1 MKIEIETINWNKD
14 KSQMPYLLNEL
25 PKWRLEKALSFHFD
39 IDKYLCA
46 KSFFLLKK
54 MLFEEYH
61 LNDIPQFLYGKNGKP
76 YFKEYPNIHFN
87 ISHCKTGIACVVNNT
102 PVGIDIEQIN
112 FDKVVAENILS
123 QKELQIVQNSEFSDK
138 EFIKYWTMKE
148 SYLKLIGIGIT
159 DDMKNILDKCSDE
172 VEFKT
177 YIDENSLFVTTV
189 AFNKNKE

>member
-1 MKIEIETINWNKD
+1 MKVEIEAVNWNKD
-14 KSQMPYLLNEL
+14 KEQMSPLLNEL

-39 IDKYLCA
+39 VDKYLCA

-54 MLFEEYH
+54 MLLQEYQ
-61 LNDIPQFLYGKNGKP
+61 LKDIPQFSYGENGKP

-102 PVGIDIEQIN
+102 PVGIDIEQIH
-112 FDKVVAENILS
+112 FDKIVAENILS
-123 QKELQIVQNSEFSDK
+123 QKELQIVQNSKFPEQ

-148 SYLKLIGIGIT
+148 SYLKLIRVGIT
-159 DDMKNILDKCSDE
+159 DDMKNILDKCADE

-177 YIDENSLFVTTV
+177 YVDNTNSFVTTV

>member
-1 MKIEIETINWNKD
+1 MKVEIETVNWNKD
-14 KSQMPYLLNEL
+14 KGQMSSLLNEL
-25 PKWRLEKALSFHFD
+25 PKWRLEKSLSFHFD
-39 IDKYLCA
+39 IDKYLCV

-54 MLFEEYH
+54 MLLQEYQ
-61 LNDIPQFLYGKNGKP
+61 LKDIPQFSYGENCKP

-102 PVGIDIEQIN
+102 PVGIDIEQLH

-123 QKELQIVQNSEFSDK
+123 QKELQIVQNSEFPEK

-148 SYLKLIGIGIT
+148 SYLKLLGIGIK
-159 DDMKNILDKCSDE
+159 DDMKNILDKCADE

-177 YIDENSLFVTTV
+177 YVDENSSFVTTV